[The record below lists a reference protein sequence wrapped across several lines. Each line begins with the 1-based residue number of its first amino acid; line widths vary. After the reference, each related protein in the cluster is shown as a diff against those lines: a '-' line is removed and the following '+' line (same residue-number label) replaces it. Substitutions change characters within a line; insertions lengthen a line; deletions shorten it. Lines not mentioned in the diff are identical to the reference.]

1 METRTPDDYMR
12 FVEGLGANI
21 SRLRKAKGLSQEELC
36 ELIGISRVHMGY
48 IEQARRTPSLEILY
62 DIARA
67 LGVGVGELFPAR

>member
-12 FVEGLGANI
+12 FIEELGANI
-21 SRLRKAKGLSQEELC
+21 SLLRRAKGLSQEELS

-48 IEQARRTPSLEILY
+48 IEQARRAPSLEILY